1 METDIPLREVMVR
14 EVVTGDKDLTV
25 LEAAKL
31 MRKSRVDSIIV
42 LDHGGGP
49 VGIVT
54 DSDIIR
60 ELVSKDI
67 KPSTVKLEEI
77 MTTPLISAAPNDH
90 VSKIAKKMAKQRIRK
105 MPVVE
110 DEKLVGIIADIDIL
124 SVSSEMNSIHA
135 ELIEMSMEREELNLE
150 GEGVGQGICEKC
162 GGFSHYLVMKSGLMV
177 CDSCKEELEM
187 AGEE

>member
-1 METDIPLREVMVR
+1 METDIPLKEVMVR
-14 EVVTGDKDLTV
+14 EVVMGDKNLTV

-42 LDHGGGP
+42 LDHGGP

-54 DSDIIR
+54 DGDVIN
-60 ELVSKDI
+60 EVVSKDI
-67 KPSTVKLEEI
+67 KPSTVKLEAI
-77 MTTPLISAAPNDH
+77 MTTPLISASPNDR

-110 DEKLVGIIADIDIL
+110 DDKLVGIIADIDIL
-124 SVSSEMNSIHA
+124 SVASEMNSIHA
-135 ELIEMSMEREELNLE
+135 ELVEMSMEREELNLE
-150 GEGVGQGICEKC
+150 GEDVGQGICEKC

>member
-14 EVVTGDKDLTV
+14 DVVTGDKDLTV

-42 LDHGGGP
+42 LSHSGP

-54 DSDIIR
+54 EGDIIS

-67 KPSTVKLEEI
+67 KPSTVKLEAI
-77 MTTPLISAAPNDH
+77 MTRPLISASPNDR
-90 VSKIAKKMAKQRIRK
+90 VSAIAKKMAKERIRK
-105 MPVVE
+105 MPVV
-110 DEKLVGIIADIDIL
+110 DDGKLVGIVADVDIL
-124 SVSSEMNSIHA
+124 SVASEMNSIHA
-135 ELIEMSMEREELNLE
+135 ELIEMSMEREELDLE
-150 GEGVGQGICEKC
+150 DESVGQGICEKC

-177 CDSCKEELEM
+177 CESCKEELEM